1 MAFSYLFCVLPLAVL
16 TSDTAAPAS
25 QNSVRGEAYAT
36 AYYQAQ
42 QSNRPL
48 VVVVGAKWCPACQRL
63 EKDGIPGLQQAGI
76 LKKAVLA
83 LVDYDEEPK
92 LAQKLTEGGPIPQLF
107 VFHPTENGFRGQK
120 MVGYP
125 SRQAVINFVSAALK
139 KDEGKP
145 NTKKAQDAPSP
156 PSPSNQQAASS
167 R

>member
-1 MAFSYLFCVLPLAVL
+1 MAFSYLFCLLPLAVL
-16 TSDTAAPAS
+16 ASDTTSPVS
-25 QNSVRGEAYAT
+25 QDGVHPQAYAT
-36 AYYQAQ
+36 AYHQAR

-48 VVVVGAKWCPACQRL
+48 VVVVGAKWCPACQKL
-63 EKDGIPGLQQAGI
+63 EKEGVPGLQQAGV

-83 LVDYDEEPK
+83 LVDYDEEPE

-107 VFHPTENGFRGQK
+107 VFHPTENGFQGQR

-139 KDEGKP
+139 KDKGKADTTKAEG
-145 NTKKAQDAPSP
+145 APTP
-156 PSPSNQQAASS
+156 RSPSNQQAASG